1 MKNIYTFLAFFH
13 PLKGVFPLPF
23 STPPIPFPC
32 LLISCLCL
40 ANSRQMQ
47 PASYDSYEEDVVF
60 TLQTAGRCNP
70 EGKLID
76 AVTVVFTLQT
86 AGRCNACNCVSP
98 LAIVVFTLQT
108 AGRCNSIH
116 CNAAGNTVVFTLQT
130 AGRCNKIFRQNW
142 IVAVVFTLQT
152 AGRCNYEA
160 LDRAKSKGCFYLAN
174 SRQMQHYL

>member
-108 AGRCNSIH
+108 AGRCNQIQEH
-116 CNAAGNTVVFTLQT
+116 THDTKLFLPCKQQVDATHL
-130 AGRCNKIFRQNW
+130 
-142 IVAVVFTLQT
+142 L
-152 AGRCNYEA
+152 
-160 LDRAKSKGCFYLAN
+160 
-174 SRQMQHYL
+174 